1 VHKLTPIYDITPFS
15 LLDYPEYPSAIIW
28 FAGCN
33 MRCQYCYNPD
43 IVFSKGKQ
51 SIKETLDFLK
61 RRQGLLEGVV
71 LSGGEATEY
80 HGLQEFCVSIKAL
93 GYKIKLDTNGINTAM
108 IKQLLEE
115 KLIDFIALDYKAPRS
130 KFYEISKNRNF
141 DSFENTL
148 NYLLTC
154 AVRNEEVPSG
164 YKANFEVRTTLHSD
178 LLDEEDIN
186 CIIDDLVNRG
196 YTNTYYIQKFQSD
209 IPTIS
214 NLQTPMKKFDKNM
227 ISKALHVEFR
237 SD

>member
-1 VHKLTPIYDITPFS
+1 VHKPFPIYDVTPFS

-33 MRCQYCYNPD
+33 MQCQYCYNPD

-80 HGLQEFCVSIKAL
+80 HGLQKFCESVKAL
-93 GYKIKLDTNGINTAM
+93 GYKIKLDTNGINTTM
-108 IKQLLEE
+108 IKSLLEA

-141 DSFENTL
+141 NNFEDTL
-148 NYLLTC
+148 NYLFTC
-154 AVRNEEVPSG
+154 
-164 YKANFEVRTTLHSD
+164 KANFEVRTTLHSD

-186 CIIDDLVNRG
+186 SIIDDLANRG
-196 YTNTYYIQKFQSD
+196 YANTYYIQKFQTG
-209 IPTIS
+209 IATIN
-214 NLQTPMKKFDKNM
+214 NLQTPTKNFDKNM
-227 ISKALHVEFR
+227 LSKALHVEFR
-237 SD
+237 SFSST